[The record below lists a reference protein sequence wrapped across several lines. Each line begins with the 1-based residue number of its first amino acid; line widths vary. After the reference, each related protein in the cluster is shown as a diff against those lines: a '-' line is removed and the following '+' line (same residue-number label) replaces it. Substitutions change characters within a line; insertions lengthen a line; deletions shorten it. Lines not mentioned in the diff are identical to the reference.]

1 MNVREREGERERD
14 KHTHTLAETT
24 DPNNPLS
31 PSIHISF
38 LGGAPQLSWQPA
50 ERRRRRGGREQIK
63 ANTLVSLWDVVM
75 TSEAA
80 ETCRAC
86 VETAL
91 ITLLMSPLLHFADSS
106 LK

>member
-1 MNVREREGERERD
+1 MCVRERE
-14 KHTHTLAETT
+14 THTQR
-24 DPNNPLS
+24 PLTPIILFLPAHTS
-31 PSIHISF
+31 LSWVELCCCHGNQPSGGR
-38 LGGAPQLSWQPA
+38 GGA
-50 ERRRRRGGREQIK
+50 GGQIK

-80 ETCRAC
+80 ETCRGC

-91 ITLLMSPLLHFADSS
+91 ITLLLSPLLHFADSS

>member
-1 MNVREREGERERD
+1 MATGQVEEDEADGEGAQR
-14 KHTHTLAETT
+14 
-24 DPNNPLS
+24 
-31 PSIHISF
+31 
-38 LGGAPQLSWQPA
+38 
-50 ERRRRRGGREQIK
+50 QIK

-80 ETCRAC
+80 ETCRGC

-91 ITLLMSPLLHFADSS
+91 ITLLLSPLLHFADSS

>member
-1 MNVREREGERERD
+1 MLGEIVLHVRERERD
-14 KHTHTLAETT
+14 RHAHAETT

-31 PSIHISF
+31 PSVHISF
-38 LGGAPQLSWQPA
+38 LGGALPLLRQPA
-50 ERRRRRGGREQIK
+50 QWRRRVRQIK

-80 ETCRAC
+80 ETCRGC

-91 ITLLMSPLLHFADSS
+91 ITLLLSPLLHFADSS
-106 LK
+106 LQ